1 MASSN
6 GLCLD
11 SIVQLEE
18 RKCDIPKRNDSKSPF
33 STQCSSVLYSI
44 IASSSDNPPFSSFS
58 LEIPRVALET
68 LFFLVVVIWKWKPVG
83 KMCFHYQFTMKEVQK
98 NPIGKQGRKEDDAE
112 PVESKD
118 AFNAFFKLPSLLDSF
133 EKWQ

>member
-68 LFFLVVVIWKWKPVG
+68 LFFFGGGHLKVKTSWENVFSLSIYYEGGAKKSYWKTG
-83 KMCFHYQFTMKEVQK
+83 
-98 NPIGKQGRKEDDAE
+98 
-112 PVESKD
+112 
-118 AFNAFFKLPSLLDSF
+118 
-133 EKWQ
+133 

>member
-68 LFFLVVVIWKWKPVG
+68 LFFWW
-83 KMCFHYQFTMKEVQK
+83 
-98 NPIGKQGRKEDDAE
+98 
-112 PVESKD
+112 
-118 AFNAFFKLPSLLDSF
+118 SF
-133 EKWQ
+133 ESENQLGKCVFIINLL